1 MGASGTTARAR
12 VSVESVTEAW
22 QTAQVV
28 SSCSGSGTP
37 GCRGVA
43 ATAVRE
49 EGGPARRPA
58 AVPRA
63 IPWKSNRTARSR
75 DGRRLG
81 RIEPKLSAS
90 ARQFKSGPVGGWDL
104 RSAE

>member
-1 MGASGTTARAR
+1 MRMLVAALGTLVLTAPASAVQTDAPAAPTSR

-37 GCRGVA
+37 GCPGVA

-49 EGGPARRPA
+49 GGVAARRPM

-63 IPWKSNRTARSR
+63 IP
-75 DGRRLG
+75 
-81 RIEPKLSAS
+81 
-90 ARQFKSGPVGGWDL
+90 
-104 RSAE
+104 